1 MKENEYIAI
10 QQQFDDYLERKH
22 LKRTEE
28 RHKVLEVICAFN
40 DHFDVNMILDQLQKS
55 PFTVSRATV
64 YNTLELLIDADVVIR
79 HPLNGTMQQYALCC
93 LSTNH
98 THLVCTQCGSIRK
111 LSDKEQPFDPSIM
124 RKNRFTPAY
133 YCLYIY
139 GQCAKC
145 KRKQKDK
152 DKKER
157 QTKSV

>member
-10 QQQFDDYLERKH
+10 LRQFDTYLERKH

-28 RHKVLEVICAFN
+28 RHKVLEVICTFKGP
-40 DHFDVNMILDQLQKS
+40 FDVNMILDLLQKKQ
-55 PFTVSRATV
+55 FTVSRATI
-64 YNTLELLIDADVVIR
+64 YNTLEILIDADVVIR
-79 HPLNGTMQQYALCC
+79 HPLNGNTQQYELCC

-111 LSDKEQPFDPSIM
+111 ISSKEQPIDPSVM

-133 YCLYIY
+133 HCIYIY

-145 KRKQKDK
+145 RQRQKSK
-152 DKKER
+152 DKKSD
-157 QTKSV
+157 K

>member
-10 QQQFDDYLERKH
+10 QRQFDDYLERKH

-28 RHKVLEVICAFN
+28 RHKVLEAICAFKG
-40 DHFDVNMILDQLQKS
+40 HLDVNMILNQLQKS
-55 PFTVSRATV
+55 QFSVSRATI
-64 YNTLELLIDADVVIR
+64 YNTLEILIDADVVIR
-79 HPLNGTMQQYALCC
+79 HPLNGTMQQYELCC

-111 LSDKEQPFDPSIM
+111 ISSKEQPIDPSAM

-139 GQCAKC
+139 GLCAKC
-145 KRKQKDK
+145 RQQQKGKGKKKSDK
-152 DKKER
+152 
-157 QTKSV
+157 